1 MTGNGNNPQSA
12 HALADTPKRRSP
24 LPIAIIA
31 ALFVVVTFLTWHG
44 TWFGNSL
51 SDDEISKYLGEQD
64 KPQHVLHALSQ
75 IEERIEKR
83 DANVKRWYP
92 QVVALADSPVAEIRK
107 TVAWVAGSDSK
118 SEEFHGALLKLLK
131 DEQPVVRRN
140 AAVQLAVFTDGSG
153 REELRAIFHPYDV
166 SAATDGTINSTLSV
180 GAFVKEGS
188 LLARIYH
195 DEKVAELR
203 SPLPGKILSVTVNE
217 NAAVRAGDKL
227 FSIAPDESFVYE
239 ALRALVIVGERDD
252 LPEVQRYSA
261 GVEGMSERVKRQAAL
276 TAKAIE
282 SRSNAS
288 H

>member
-12 HALADTPKRRSP
+12 HALQNLPKRRSP

-31 ALFVVVTFLTWHG
+31 ALFVVATFLTWHG

-51 SDDEISKYLGEQD
+51 SDEEITKYLSEQD

-75 IEERIEKR
+75 IEERIAKKDES
-83 DANVKRWYP
+83 AKRWYP
-92 QVVALADSPVAEIRK
+92 QVVALADSPVEEIRK

-140 AAVQLAVFTDGSG
+140 AAVQLAAFKDGSG
-153 REELRAIFHPYDV
+153 REELRAIFKPYDV
-166 SAATDGTINSTLSV
+166 SAPIEGTISSTLNN
-180 GAFVKEGS
+180 GATVEEGS
-188 LLARIYH
+188 LLARIKH
-195 DEKVAELR
+195 DEKIAELR
-203 SPLPGKILSVTVNE
+203 SPLPGKIGSVLVSE
-217 NAAVRAGDKL
+217 GAAIRAGDKL

-239 ALRALVIVGERDD
+239 ALRALVVVGERED
-252 LPEVQRYSA
+252 LSEVQRFGA
-261 GVEGMSERVKRQAAL
+261 GVEGMSERVKQQAAL

-282 SRSNAS
+282 SRASAS